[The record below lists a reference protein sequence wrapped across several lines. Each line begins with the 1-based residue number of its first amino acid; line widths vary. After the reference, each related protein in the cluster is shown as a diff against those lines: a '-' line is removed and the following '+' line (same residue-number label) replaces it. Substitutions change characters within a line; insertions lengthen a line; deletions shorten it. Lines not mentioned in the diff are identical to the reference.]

1 MAILL
6 FAVGN
11 QIQVG
16 VQDDADAG
24 EDVHAGGVFALLD
37 AGEVGGINAGEECQI
52 ARFHLLG
59 LTEFLDALADAD
71 ALGLPVAGVHTHRR
85 HGIEKEIAA
94 DAVYHLFL
102 VVGEV
107 PVEDEFNQVEDI
119 SLVLVAVVLGN
130 VGHDFEELAIRRL
143 YLDEVT
149 VEDLGPRPCL
159 GRHKLFEIFVHNF
172 PSVFNVVH
180 PTEN

>member
-1 MAILL
+1 MGI
-6 FAVGN
+6 
-11 QIQVG
+11 
-16 VQDDADAG
+16 QDDADAG

-37 AGEVGGINAGEECQI
+37 AGEVGGINAGEECQVT
-52 ARFHLLG
+52 RFHLLG
-59 LTEFLDALADAD
+59 LTEFLDARADAD
-71 ALGLPVAGVHTHRR
+71 ALGLPVAEVHAHRR
-85 HGIEKEIAA
+85 HGVEKKIAA
-94 DAVYHLFL
+94 DAVYHLLL

-119 SLVLVAVVLGN
+119 GLVLVAVVLGN

-143 YLDEVT
+143 HLDKVS

-180 PTEN
+180 PTENLT

>member
-6 FAVGN
+6 FAVGD

-16 VQDDADAG
+16 VQDDADAR
-24 EDVHAGGVFALLD
+24 EDVHAGGVFTLFD
-37 AGEVGGINAGEECQI
+37 AGEVGGVDAGEECQI
-52 ARFHLLG
+52 ACVHLLG
-59 LTEFLDALADAD
+59 LTELLDAAADAH
-71 ALGLPVAGVHTHRR
+71 AFSLAVAGVHTHRR
-85 HGIEKEIAA
+85 YGIKKKIAA
-94 DAVYHLFL
+94 DAVYHLLL
-102 VVGEV
+102 VVREV

-119 SLVLVAVVLGN
+119 GLVLVAVVLGN

-143 YLDEVT
+143 HLDKVT
-149 VEDLGPRPCL
+149 VENLGPRPCL

-172 PSVFNVVH
+172 PSVFIVVH